1 MIKGEN
7 ESAEYVASFL
17 RFAQNPTDGS
27 IPVSRE
33 EIEEAIRLI
42 SLHFVI
48 DCTVED
54 VIDVLTENQEQEQQ
68 QEKE

>member
-1 MIKGEN
+1 MTGRN
-7 ESAEYVASFL
+7 ESAEFVVSFL
-17 RFAQNPTDGS
+17 RFAQDPTDGS

-54 VIDVLTENQEQEQQ
+54 VIDVLKESQEQG
-68 QEKE
+68 KE

>member
-1 MIKGEN
+1 MTGRN
-7 ESAEYVASFL
+7 ESAETVVDFL
-17 RFAQNPTDGS
+17 RYAYALKDGS
-27 IPVSRE
+27 IPISRE

-54 VIDVLTENQEQEQQ
+54 VIDVLKESQEQEGN
-68 QEKE
+68 K